1 MTTKNRN
8 YSHPMKSLL
17 SVALASC
24 LALAAPAV
32 LAQSTS
38 ATLRGVVS
46 AETTPAANAVI
57 TATNL
62 ANGYTATATAN
73 ANGSYF
79 LGGLQPGTYRI
90 DVSADGKTSSRTVT
104 LAVGQSANLDLP
116 LGAAASTTLGA
127 VVVTGVA
134 LPETRTSEVATYV
147 SAKQIDALPQG
158 TRNFLAFADT
168 VPGMQFSQ
176 DNNGNTRLRSGAQ
189 NAAAINVFVDG
200 VGQKDYV
207 LPGGV
212 GGQDTSRGNP
222 FPQSAIGEYKV
233 ITQNYKAELDQL
245 SSAAIIAVTRSGSN
259 EFEGSAFFDY
269 TDTDWRSSSVFEE
282 RSGNKAISK
291 EEQYGVS
298 FSGPIIKDRAHFFIA
313 YEAKE
318 YESPTSFNLGHGYD
332 IADLPADFQADF
344 GSGVFTK
351 PFKEDLYFAKLDWL
365 FGEDHY
371 FELTAKY
378 RTESELIQVGDQRMP
393 SSATDNTND
402 DTRVALRY
410 QYTNGDWL
418 NDAHVTYEDSFWSP
432 RPHEFSLGTT
442 LSDGNWWET
451 IARRGGGDNYQDKGQ
466 KGIAFQD
473 ELTFSGWD
481 MHTIKMGMKYKAV
494 EVNTLEQRLF
504 NPNFFYDINVSL
516 VVPTH
521 VEFGAPVGSLGDG
534 TVTSKN
540 KQFGM
545 FIQDDFQATDKLL
558 LNIGVR
564 WDYET
569 TPSFEDYVTP
579 ADVVAALENSNTNQ
593 TASGINIDD
602 YISTGRNRSAD
613 KNNWA
618 PRVGFSFDFDGD
630 QRRVL
635 FGGIGRS
642 YDRNL
647 FDYLQQEVSKGS
659 WGTYTFDFNSAA
671 HPCSGSSCVAWNP
684 AYLDPENLRA
694 LGVAGGGREVLLT
707 NNKLVVP
714 YSDQVSIGL
723 RNIVALWGNDW
734 TSEVTLSHI
743 ESHKG
748 LAFQLGNRR
757 ADGSFFELPGD
768 TDTLPW
774 GQGFAPFGNM
784 ILVNNVLETRSNA
797 LLLRIE
803 KPFTQATHWGMTV
816 AYTYTDA
823 EQNSPTT
830 GYPGAF
836 NFPTI
841 EGYGWY
847 PGQVAKHR
855 LVTTGIYEGAWGLT
869 YSAKLTYATAQPRY
883 IQDCNETSSRF
894 CHFTSYTPEQDSK
907 QFDLAAI
914 KDWRVGEDFK
924 LRLRAD
930 LLNVF
935 NWSNYSGF
943 EDWMGWVN
951 EPLNP
956 NFGKPTAAQFPT
968 RTLKVSVGLDW

>member
-1 MTTKNRN
+1 MTTKHRN
-8 YSHPMKSLL
+8 NPRLTPSLL

-38 ATLRGVVS
+38 ATLRGVVT
-46 AETTPAANAVI
+46 ADAAPAATAEV

-62 ANGYTATATAN
+62 ASGYTSRASAN

-90 DVSADGKTSSRTVT
+90 DVTAGGKTSSRTVT

-116 LGAAASTTLGA
+116 LGAASTTLGA

-189 NAAAINVFVDG
+189 NASAINVFIDG

-212 GGQDTSRGNP
+212 SGQDTSRGNP

-245 SSAAIIAVTRSGSN
+245 SSAAIVAVTRSGSN

-269 TDTDWRSSSVFEE
+269 TDTKWRSSSVFEE

-291 EEQYGVS
+291 DEQYGVS
-298 FSGPIIKDRAHFFIA
+298 FGGPIIKDRAHFFIA

-318 YESPTSFNLGHGYD
+318 YQSPVSFNLGHGYS
-332 IADLPADFQADF
+332 ISELPAEFQEDY
-344 GSGVFTK
+344 GSGVFSR
-351 PFKEDLYFAKLDWL
+351 PFKEDLYFAKIDWL
-365 FGEDHY
+365 IGQDHY
-371 FELTAKY
+371 FEMTAKY
-378 RTESELIQVGDQRMP
+378 RKESETIQLGDQRLP

-402 DTRVALRY
+402 ETRVDFRY
-410 QYTNGDWL
+410 QYTTGDWL
-418 NDAHVTYEDSFWSP
+418 NDMHLGYEDSFWSP

-466 KGIAFQD
+466 KGILLQD

-481 MHTIKMGMKYKAV
+481 KHTIKMGMKYKSV

-504 NPNFFYDINVSL
+504 NPNFFYDINESL
-516 VVPTH
+516 TVPTH
-521 VEFGAPVGSLGDG
+521 VEFGAPVSSLGDG

-579 ADVVAALENSNTNQ
+579 ADVVAALQTSNTNKP
-593 TASGINIDD
+593 ASGIDIND

-618 PRVGFSFDFDGD
+618 PRAGFSFDFDGD

-647 FDYLQQEVSKGS
+647 FDYLQLEVSNGS
-659 WGTYTFDFNSAA
+659 WSTYTFDFNTPA
-671 HPCSGSSCVAWNP
+671 HPCGGPSCVAWNP

-694 LGVAGGGREVLLT
+694 LGVAGGGRGVYLT

-714 YSDQVSIGL
+714 YSDQISIGL

-734 TSEVTLSHI
+734 TTEVTLSHI

-757 ADGSFFELPGD
+757 ADGSFFPAPGY
-768 TDTLPW
+768 TDPPPFE
-774 GQGFAPFGNM
+774 QGFAPFRNM
-784 ILVNNVLETRSNA
+784 VLANNVLETRSNA
-797 LLLRIE
+797 LLVRVE
-803 KPFTQATHWGMTV
+803 KPFTDASRWGMTV
-816 AYTYTDA
+816 AYTYTDS
-823 EQNSPTT
+823 EQNSPIT

-836 NFPTI
+836 NSPTI
-841 EGYGWY
+841 EGYGWF

-869 YSAKLTYATAQPRY
+869 YSGKLTYATAQPRY
-883 IQDCNETSSRF
+883 VQDCNETSWNL
-894 CHFTSYTPEQDSK
+894 CHFTWYTPEEDFK

-914 KDWRVGEDFK
+914 KDWSFGEHYK

-935 NWSNYSGF
+935 NWSNYSGY
-943 EDWMGWVN
+943 EDWMGGAN
-951 EPLNP
+951 EPMNP
-956 NFGKPTAAQFPT
+956 NFGKPTSILFPT
-968 RTLKVSVGLDW
+968 RTFKLSVGFDW